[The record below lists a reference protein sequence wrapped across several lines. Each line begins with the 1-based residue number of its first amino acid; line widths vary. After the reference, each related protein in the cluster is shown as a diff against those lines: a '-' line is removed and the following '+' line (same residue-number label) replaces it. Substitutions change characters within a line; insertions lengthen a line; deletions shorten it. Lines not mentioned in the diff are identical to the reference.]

1 MPLRTKELPNV
12 GGPASF
18 VLLSSR
24 SAPVLPLRLYCLS
37 IVCPLGLPGSAPA
50 RMLQGDSSKTF
61 SVFPTHTVWTIPTP
75 QCLSLEHP
83 RTCPTEPYGLALTL
97 RLCTCTCAVPAQTC
111 SAPSGLVAFWF
122 TVMCPHSSPGQAPPP
137 GPQLPSASTLAFSQ
151 SSSTLG
157 RPQLQAKPFLLLLTQ
172 RRISHLPSQKEE
184 WPPSPYCLQ
193 SKRRAL
199 QSLFLKWRPE
209 WVISEW
215 TESSQRRWLS
225 QGGDQQAAAA
235 RSEGW
240 WSVGFLHKS
249 KGFRLQVC
257 GTDVLISRV
266 LERPC
271 GILLMLWDR
280 CASFAV
286 PCRCA

>member
-97 RLCTCTCAVPAQTC
+97 RLCTCTWAVPAQTC

-122 TVMCPHSSPGQAPPP
+122 TVMCPHCLSRP
-137 GPQLPSASTLAFSQ
+137 GPSTWPSAAICKHF
-151 SSSTLG
+151 G
-157 RPQLQAKPFLLLLTQ
+157 LLTVFLHAWEAPATSQ
-172 RRISHLPSQKEE
+172 AFLASVNPEEDQPPSFPEGRMTPFSILSAKQKESATE
-184 WPPSPYCLQ
+184 SVSEVKAWVGHLRMDWEFTEALAIPGRGSTGCC
-193 SKRRAL
+193 SKIRRV
-199 QSLFLKWRPE
+199 
-209 WVISEW
+209 VIS
-215 TESSQRRWLS
+215 
-225 QGGDQQAAAA
+225 
-235 RSEGW
+235 
-240 WSVGFLHKS
+240 
-249 KGFRLQVC
+249 RLF
-257 GTDVLISRV
+257 T
-266 LERPC
+266 
-271 GILLMLWDR
+271 
-280 CASFAV
+280 
-286 PCRCA
+286 

>member
-122 TVMCPHSSPGQAPPP
+122 TVMCPHCLSRP
-137 GPQLPSASTLAFSQ
+137 GPSTWPSAAICKHF
-151 SSSTLG
+151 G
-157 RPQLQAKPFLLLLTQ
+157 LLTVFLHAWEAPATSQ
-172 RRISHLPSQKEE
+172 AFLASVNPEEDQPPSFPEGRMTPFSILSAKQKE
-184 WPPSPYCLQ
+184 S
-193 SKRRAL
+193 A
-199 QSLFLKWRPE
+199 
-209 WVISEW
+209 
-215 TESSQRRWLS
+215 TESV
-225 QGGDQQAAAA
+225 
-235 RSEGW
+235 SE
-240 WSVGFLHKS
+240 VK
-249 KGFRLQVC
+249 
-257 GTDVLISRV
+257 
-266 LERPC
+266 
-271 GILLMLWDR
+271 
-280 CASFAV
+280 A
-286 PCRCA
+286 